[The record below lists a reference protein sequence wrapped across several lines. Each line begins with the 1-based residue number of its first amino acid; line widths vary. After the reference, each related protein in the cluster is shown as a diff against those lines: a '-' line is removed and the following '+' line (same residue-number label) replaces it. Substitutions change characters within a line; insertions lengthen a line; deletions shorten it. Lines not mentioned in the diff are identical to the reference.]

1 MKTSTPS
8 CMCLFVTLV
17 VGLCLGAAPAALA
30 AVDIA
35 PGETSA
41 PLIGDGCFESSG
53 AVVIDTL
60 DCTSAC
66 FTQCEA
72 SSNTA
77 NASLD
82 VSNLTVGKR
91 YVVISLYTD
100 FTVTGDSTTNGNAVS
115 ATVSYDLGWAG
126 GWTLGGVFT
135 GFNDVKSAMKVSLA
149 DLTAGQTLQASTFHT
164 MTTDGFI
171 GIDIIDAGFGLDKG
185 SEASSISADL
195 VRGHTYRVLLTL
207 SIEGKGALNANVLLD
222 YATGGWGLWWNSLT
236 VSVAPDILEEIARLW
251 AAIDE
256 LRDDLEHH
264 THTYLTGRGEGHN
277 NTEATT
283 SPAII
288 MDDSLVSS
296 DELQGDL
303 SQDGA
308 SEALPDKSVL
318 MHNYPNPF
326 NASTVINYTLPEAGW
341 VDIKIYNT
349 LGQRVLT
356 LVSEQ
361 QAAGTHEV
369 PFDATGLASGVY
381 YYRLAMGPYAETRRL
396 TVLK

>member
-1 MKTSTPS
+1 MKTSIFSALRALLP
-8 CMCLFVTLV
+8 VLV
-17 VGLCLGAAPAALA
+17 ALSLALAPAAHA
-30 AVDIA
+30 AIDIA

-41 PLIGDGCFESSG
+41 PLIGDGCLESSG
-53 AVVIDTL
+53 AIVVDTF
-60 DCTSAC
+60 DCTADC
-66 FTQCEA
+66 LTQCEA
-72 SSNTA
+72 ASNTA

-82 VSNLTVGKR
+82 VSNLDVGKR
-91 YVVISLYTD
+91 YVVISLYSD
-100 FTVTGDSTTNGNAVS
+100 FTVTGDSTTNGNPVS

-126 GWTLGGVFT
+126 GWTLAGLFT
-135 GFNDVKSAMKVSLA
+135 GFNDVKSTMSIALA
-149 DLTAGQTLQASTFHT
+149 DRTAGQTVQSSTFHT

-185 SEASSISADL
+185 SEASSMSVDL

-207 SIEGKGALNANVLLD
+207 RIEGKGALNATVLLD

-236 VSVAPDILEEIARLW
+236 VSVTPDILEEIAKLW
-251 AAIDE
+251 AAIDQ
-256 LRDDLEHH
+256 LRHDLEHH

-288 MDDSLVSS
+288 MDDSLVSP

-303 SQDGA
+303 SQDGP
-308 SEALPDKSVL
+308 SEALPEKSVL

-326 NASTVINYTLPEAGW
+326 NASTRISYTLPEDGW

-349 LGQRVLT
+349 LGQHVMT
-356 LVSEQ
+356 LLSEQ

-369 PFDATGLASGVY
+369 PFDATKLASGVY
-381 YYRLAMGPYAETRRL
+381 YYRLTMGPYAETRRL
-396 TVLK
+396 TLLK